1 MSDKIQKNLNHGL
14 INQMGNLVDDGF
26 LVLDHDGIIT
36 NANDMAVRLFG
47 ENLVG
52 NHATQLFDPKIFEDA
67 FTEISASKT
76 PVEFVAAIK
85 ANPMH
90 QYRIRMRHLDHGMI
104 GLLMMDM
111 TVQHNLEK
119 VRRDFVA
126 NVSHELRSPLTS
138 LIGFIETMET
148 AENLDDNVR
157 TKFLGIMNE
166 EASRMSRLVD
176 DLLSLSRVE
185 VEEHVAPTEVL
196 FIDQVV
202 KSVIASFQSRATK
215 KEMSVVFNNATD
227 GQDEG
232 ITIMGETDEIME
244 VFHNLIDNAL
254 KYGHPNSEVKITMTY
269 PDAAHVAFDVIN
281 QGDGIEDIH
290 LSRLT
295 ERFYRVD
302 KSRSRKIGGTGL
314 GLAIVK
320 HIIVRHRGVID
331 IKSEM
336 GGETTFRVILPRH
349 HLTS

>member
-1 MSDKIQKNLNHGL
+1 MSDKIQKNLNQGL
-14 INQMGNLVDDGF
+14 ISQMGNLVDDGF

-52 NHATQLFDPKIFEDA
+52 SHATQLFDPKIFEDA

-157 TKFLGIMNE
+157 AKFLGIMNE

-215 KEMSVVFNNATD
+215 KEMSVVFNNAID

-269 PDAAHVAFDVIN
+269 PDAAHVAFDVFN
-281 QGDGIEDIH
+281 QGDGIDDIH

-336 GGETTFRVILPRH
+336 GGETTFCVILPRH